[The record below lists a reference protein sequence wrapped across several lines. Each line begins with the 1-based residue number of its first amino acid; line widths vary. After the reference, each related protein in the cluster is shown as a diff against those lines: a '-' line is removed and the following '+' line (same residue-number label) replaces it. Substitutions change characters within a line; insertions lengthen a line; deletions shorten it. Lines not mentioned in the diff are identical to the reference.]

1 MGVSVVPSGHSNTV
15 PDVTVL
21 FDIAVENV
29 IVNGAAIA
37 PEMSV
42 VPDVAMV
49 VLAPELSSVPVR
61 LTVGVDTAAVVNT
74 KLFAVA
80 ATPSAL
86 VAPAVTANV
95 HSVLAGIAE
104 EGVTV

>member
-1 MGVSVVPSGHSNTV
+1 M

-29 IVNGAAIA
+29 IVSGAAIA
-37 PEMSV
+37 PEISV

-49 VLAPELSSVPVR
+49 LLEPELSSVPVK
-61 LTVGVDTAAVVNT
+61 LTVGAEAAAVVNT
-74 KLFAVA
+74 KLFAVT
-80 ATPSAL
+80 ATLDAL